1 MDDTPPSGA
10 PAEPFFDEFRRL
22 QPDVDVVLLPP
33 EQPVD
38 APITPTAEADRLAA
52 VAMQVAD
59 DVVAAC
65 GLPVDFRFDRWE
77 QVREEVYEHLTRIR
91 VDRASGDAAL
101 DDLIRVRDFL
111 VAAGWRAKA
120 MDTPVP
126 WFVAETGEGLWRAD
140 VSLDGESLFVEVA
153 TVGLRLEAD
162 PT

>member
-1 MDDTPPSGA
+1 MDDARAGGP

-33 EQPVD
+33 EQPGDV
-38 APITPTAEADRLAA
+38 PVTPAAEADRLAA
-52 VAMQVAD
+52 VAVQVAD
-59 DVVAAC
+59 DVIAAC
-65 GLPVDFRFDRWE
+65 GLSVDFRFDRWE
-77 QVREEVYEHLTRIR
+77 QVSEAAYEHLTRIR
-91 VDRASGDAAL
+91 VDRATGGAAL

-153 TVGLRLEAD
+153 TAGLRLEVD